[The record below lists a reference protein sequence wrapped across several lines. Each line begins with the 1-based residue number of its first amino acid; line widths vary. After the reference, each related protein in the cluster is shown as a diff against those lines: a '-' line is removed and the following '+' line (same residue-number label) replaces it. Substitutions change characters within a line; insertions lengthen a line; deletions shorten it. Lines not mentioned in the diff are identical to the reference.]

1 MSQKIGHAH
10 PPISI
15 DNFRLISEP
24 AHKTP
29 LLNQFLSLLYC
40 SDPSG
45 WSSSSGGLPAG
56 FSVKC
61 HRLSGGLSLGFTL
74 CHRFFSWFGDTA
86 WADFSYQQVTSRH
99 RARPSLSS
107 DPPPSWSEWCGTLMS
122 PHLHSSQHSVWQGVV
137 VKWAFSH
144 SNS

>member
-24 AHKTP
+24 AHETP
-29 LLNQFLSLLYC
+29 LLDQFLSLLHC
-40 SDPSG
+40 SDPSR
-45 WSSSSGGLPAG
+45 WSSSSGGPPAG

-74 CHRFFSWFGDTA
+74 CHRFFHGL
-86 WADFSYQQVTSRH
+86 VTPPGLIFLTSQSSAAIEPGRRCH
-99 RARPSLSS
+99 LTLRRVGRSGAVLSCPRTCTPPNIQSGKGSL
-107 DPPPSWSEWCGTLMS
+107 
-122 PHLHSSQHSVWQGVV
+122 
-137 VKWAFSH
+137 
-144 SNS
+144 

>member
-24 AHKTP
+24 ARKTP

-45 WSSSSGGLPAG
+45 WSPSSGGLPAG

-74 CHRFFSWFGDTA
+74 CHRFFRGS
-86 WADFSYQQVTSRH
+86 VTPPGLVFLTSKSPAAIEPGRRCH
-99 RARPSLSS
+99 LTPRRVDRSGAVLSCLRTRTPPNIQSGKGSL
-107 DPPPSWSEWCGTLMS
+107 
-122 PHLHSSQHSVWQGVV
+122 
-137 VKWAFSH
+137 
-144 SNS
+144 